1 MQSLLDLLFSD
12 FSFQTY
18 TSEYVTCI
26 HNYVHTMYT
35 LLVVLKRGGGL
46 IRSLARS
53 AKGAEAHLKVSNS

>member
-1 MQSLLDLLFSD
+1 
-12 FSFQTY
+12 
-18 TSEYVTCI
+18 
-26 HNYVHTMYT
+26 MYT

>member
-1 MQSLLDLLFSD
+1 MILA
-12 FSFQTY
+12 FQTY

-35 LLVVLKRGGGL
+35 LLVVLKRSGGGL

>member
-1 MQSLLDLLFSD
+1 MILA
-12 FSFQTY
+12 FQTY

-26 HNYVHTMYT
+26 HNYLVHTMYT
-35 LLVVLKRGGGL
+35 LLVVLKRSGGGL